1 VKLEHA
7 VGDCVGGGIA
17 AGCADQQSAHLLWLA
32 RTRVRDNL
40 LLDLFRDHETPRIH
54 DADAT

>member
-1 VKLEHA
+1 LVCA
-7 VGDCVGGGIA
+7 C
-17 AGCADQQSAHLLWLA
+17 CADQQSAHLLWLA

-40 LLDLFRDHETPRIH
+40 LLDLCSDHETPRIH